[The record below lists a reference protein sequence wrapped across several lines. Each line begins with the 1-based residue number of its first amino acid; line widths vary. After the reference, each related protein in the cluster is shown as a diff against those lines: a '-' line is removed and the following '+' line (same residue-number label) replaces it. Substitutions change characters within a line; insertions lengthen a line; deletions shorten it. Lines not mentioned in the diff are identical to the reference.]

1 MMMYDNLLCFFPPH
15 FFPFLSPMRLFKPSK
30 LSNIL
35 TTGCILGIVLTRF
48 EISCSVYPGLH
59 RCRNR
64 HWSLCL
70 SLIPNLQP
78 PAALQQD
85 GGVMLPS
92 LYLCIR
98 LTYGLTLQLPVGI
111 NDLDAGNGV
120 WSWSPPDLL
129 PLDYVLLKH
138 FTLRD
143 FPLKIP
149 LSLPYTALNTVCS
162 VYFYSNTSMLT
173 LCKIL

>member
-1 MMMYDNLLCFFPPH
+1 
-15 FFPFLSPMRLFKPSK
+15 MRLFKPSK

-48 EISCSVYPGLH
+48 EISCSVFPGLH

-78 PAALQQD
+78 PTSRSPTAGWWRDVAQP
-85 GGVMLPS
+85 LPLHQVNLWS
-92 LYLCIR
+92 DS
-98 LTYGLTLQLPVGI
+98 PVASRYQWP
-111 NDLDAGNGV
+111 AGNGV

-149 LSLPYTALNTVCS
+149 LSLSCTALNTVCS